1 MIDMDRFEGEM
12 RVANVNLRSEHHGE
26 VDVPAVDIKLEW
38 VTSNEVL
45 SAFHAKMRE
54 AFYERDHEPGLP
66 GMSEAMAALVFPDLD
81 PLKIHTEETGLS
93 LRIVHGLSGSSDL
106 VLKDCTA
113 SNFKLDMLQGGSI
126 EVTFTVSTTD
136 IDEKRLGKLG
146 LMLKG
151 DVPVK
156 VTRQSPPPGLG
167 GEDSTVT
174 PINTKKSSKK
184 LPETSPV

>member
-1 MIDMDRFEGEM
+1 MIAMDKFEGEM
-12 RVANVNLRSEHHGE
+12 RVANINLRSERHGE
-26 VDVPAVDIKLEW
+26 VETPAVDIKLEW
-38 VTSNEVL
+38 VTTNL
-45 SAFHAKMRE
+45 ILHAFHAKMRE

-66 GMSEAMAALVFPDLD
+66 GMDEAMAALIFPELD
-81 PLKIHTEETGLS
+81 PLKIHTEETGLT

-113 SNFKLDMLQGGSI
+113 SGFKLDMLQGGSV
-126 EVTFTVSTTD
+126 EVTFTMATVD

-156 VTRQSPPPGLG
+156 VSRQDPPQADNITTI
-167 GEDSTVT
+167 DS
-174 PINTKKSSKK
+174 KKSKRERGTADAVS
-184 LPETSPV
+184 